1 MAMTIDYIISGDPEQ
16 AKAVIREALA
26 SQGFGVEVEPSG
38 RWSVAR
44 GSKKATMFL
53 GALAGKKQRFAYGLY
68 FYDHNGQLLARP
80 MRETGSGAMGG
91 AIGVARANNVFTEV
105 DQAVGELLTQR
116 GILVSS
122 TRQD

>member
-1 MAMTIDYIISGDPEQ
+1 MAMTIDYIISRDPES

-26 SQGFGVEVEPSG
+26 SQGFDVEVEPSG
-38 RWSVAR
+38 RWNVAR

-53 GALAGKKQRFAYGLY
+53 GALAGKNQRFTYGLY
-68 FYDHNGQLLARP
+68 FYDHNGQLLARL

-91 AIGVARANNVFTEV
+91 VIGVSRANNVFTEV

-122 TRQD
+122 SRQD